1 MKKNQK
7 VDLHAHVDEKWIDWY
22 QERKE
27 AYLKMKEQ
35 KRKRTFA
42 VVSALAAVLILGFFG
57 LVVHQAIKRNQGA
70 PGQEPIPITASS
82 EDQENTADSGTSLQ
96 NDSTSEEAAELSRQ
110 EEESVAR
117 EVEEQSRQEAERLAR
132 ESEEQSRQEAERLA
146 RESEE
151 QSRQEAERLARE
163 SEERSRQE
171 AERLSREAEE
181 AARQASIIEEEEAR
195 MRAIEESRALE
206 EAERKRREWETSP
219 IPATKLDLQEARTYF
234 TNPVSFEDAKWPP
247 ENEPEGLR
255 EFLSIYFS
263 LYEDPR
269 EDLGFTFVSDDI
281 VRYWKTWY
289 KYPHADDWS
298 VDQGKNCI
306 EEIIYNDGGL
316 ILASVKYKDI
326 LHLVNVDTRPET
338 GWSISADYGRAYGDE
353 SYGMGPDF
361 DFADLAALYRTLL
374 TRQEGIMP
382 LTAENL
388 SAAEENLKAA
398 LLDKALYELL
408 PDDAAE
414 DLYNKGI
421 TAIGPLRDYIPEGK
435 TDEYLASVKVFY
447 DHDSSLDTLVDRCI
461 YPGWNIN
468 NINAAFVVVFH
479 DAPSLVIEGYDKDFK
494 PEDR

>member
-42 VVSALAAVLILGFFG
+42 VVSALAAVLILGFFS
-57 LVVHQAIKRNQGA
+57 LVVHQTIKRNQGA

-132 ESEEQSRQEAERLA
+132 ESEE
-146 RESEE
+146 
-151 QSRQEAERLARE
+151 
-163 SEERSRQE
+163 RSRQE

-195 MRAIEESRALE
+195 MRSIEESRALE

-234 TNPVSFEDAKWPP
+234 TNPVSFEDATWPP

-298 VDQGKNCI
+298 VDQGK
-306 EEIIYNDGGL
+306 
-316 ILASVKYKDI
+316 K
-326 LHLVNVDTRPET
+326 
-338 GWSISADYGRAYGDE
+338 
-353 SYGMGPDF
+353 
-361 DFADLAALYRTLL
+361 LY
-374 TRQEGIMP
+374 
-382 LTAENL
+382 
-388 SAAEENLKAA
+388 
-398 LLDKALYELL
+398 
-408 PDDAAE
+408 
-414 DLYNKGI
+414 
-421 TAIGPLRDYIPEGK
+421 
-435 TDEYLASVKVFY
+435 
-447 DHDSSLDTLVDRCI
+447 
-461 YPGWNIN
+461 
-468 NINAAFVVVFH
+468 
-479 DAPSLVIEGYDKDFK
+479 
-494 PEDR
+494 

>member
-1 MKKNQK
+1 
-7 VDLHAHVDEKWIDWY
+7 
-22 QERKE
+22 
-27 AYLKMKEQ
+27 
-35 KRKRTFA
+35 
-42 VVSALAAVLILGFFG
+42 
-57 LVVHQAIKRNQGA
+57 
-70 PGQEPIPITASS
+70 
-82 EDQENTADSGTSLQ
+82 
-96 NDSTSEEAAELSRQ
+96 
-110 EEESVAR
+110 
-117 EVEEQSRQEAERLAR
+117 
-132 ESEEQSRQEAERLA
+132 
-146 RESEE
+146 
-151 QSRQEAERLARE
+151 
-163 SEERSRQE
+163 
-171 AERLSREAEE
+171 
-181 AARQASIIEEEEAR
+181 

-479 DAPSLVIEGYDKDFK
+479 DAPSLVIEGYDKDLK
-494 PEDR
+494 PEDRVYICRADENGGILQFGEYLGMESPAYLKKAGVE